1 MTGKQKKVLHGVELK
16 PRPIIHPKKDVK
28 VSTPEEKRQVV
39 QTARKVMA
47 THDKVLKALKDR

>member
-1 MTGKQKKVLHGVELK
+1 MTGKSKKILHGVELK

-28 VSTPEEKRQVV
+28 VSTPEGKTQVV
-39 QTARKVMA
+39 KATRKVMA

>member
-16 PRPIIHPKKDVK
+16 PRPIIHPKRDVN
-28 VSTPEEKRQVV
+28 VSTEESKSRVV
-39 QTARKVMA
+39 QAARKVMA